1 MPQPYLPRARTHT
14 HTETRAPTSTQQVR
28 HALTLVPFRAERYV
42 KSSKRVKDNI
52 APLPPVRPL
61 PRVRHPA
68 HNEVAKRAAR
78 FNAGRAG
85 GRERG
90 GAREREE
97 RERPIVGIRPHEV
110 ADRALVRNL
119 NKTIKLLHV
128 LNAVQRRRQPAV
140 RREDGVVNDRRQ
152 RQVVKQICE
161 VLPHLKQ
168 KGTARARGVK
178 KEPLQALLFV
188 VRFYKK
194 KMLLLLL

>member
-1 MPQPYLPRARTHT
+1 VLHG
-14 HTETRAPTSTQQVR
+14 STQG
-28 HALTLVPFRAERYV
+28 ERE
-42 KSSKRVKDNI
+42 
-52 APLPPVRPL
+52 A
-61 PRVRHPA
+61 
-68 HNEVAKRAAR
+68 
-78 FNAGRAG
+78 
-85 GRERG
+85 ERG

-188 VRFYKK
+188 VRF
-194 KMLLLLL
+194 